1 MFCGEDY
8 QEALSVCE
16 VGDEQAQ
23 GRHCPNGISDCPSGQ
38 FCFID
43 MPCSYFVMTSDL
55 IGNLENPND
64 IVVIEEDLPD
74 PGSLESHYFCG
85 ATFSQAAENCSSKTW
100 CRTGTNQECPNGEI
114 CFVSVDTENPKCE
127 INAIAKAEYE
137 AAQMAQAEEDAR
149 PKIPTGVP
157 SLSPFSS
164 TDERNKMFCGF
175 DYNDASSNCDLT
187 RFCPGGTD
195 EECPPGMSCQM
206 YTACDASI
214 LTAMPSGSPTPKPT
228 VSTCN
233 CCSSKCI
240 VHLLR
245 IYLPFC
251 LLCCLL
257 LLGVPKNTNM
267 LCFANISLYS
277 PSYQAEPTARER
289 VPTQKPTTAKPS
301 REPTPP
307 PSGTPTP
314 KPSNAPSKKPTY
326 APLPY
331 GDFRR
336 EFWCGLDWFDA
347 GNNCAQKCPS
357 GDDAD
362 CPGDLLCM
370 SGVASCKNEM
380 GFGAYG
386 PEHGINFTATVPPT
400 ADVENDQGGNEDGL
414 SGTNSTVAGE
424 EFESTVST
432 VAATTTEL
440 IFVNTSDATRPASD
454 GLVGD
459 GGSTTSTISPE
470 NEVVT
475 TIAASTEVPAT
486 LPPVEGPYTDELV
499 RIILYGID
507 ALDTAALNRWSTV
520 TANYFE
526 RFFNDYEEGD
536 DVIRSNITDMFIE
549 ISSVDQQVPPA
560 HDFNPTL
567 TDSQK
572 RRNLRQARRVQ
583 VETDSQHS
591 ETMITFDQTSSFRS
605 YLDVLN
611 DDPQL
616 ITRRPLETPVYRA
629 EYVTYLRSLDFET
642 YGNLTFV
649 SHILYTDFPTPAP
662 SLSPT
667 PEPSLSPVVPGE
679 PTLPPNTD
687 APTAAAADT
696 EEPTLQA
703 SSEIVCNLCKPGQY
717 GVNANVIWNGE
728 VSSCV
733 DICECAYACN
743 FSFVDLGQT

>member
-1 MFCGEDY
+1 
-8 QEALSVCE
+8 
-16 VGDEQAQ
+16 
-23 GRHCPNGISDCPSGQ
+23 
-38 FCFID
+38 
-43 MPCSYFVMTSDL
+43 
-55 IGNLENPND
+55 
-64 IVVIEEDLPD
+64 
-74 PGSLESHYFCG
+74 
-85 ATFSQAAENCSSKTW
+85 
-100 CRTGTNQECPNGEI
+100 
-114 CFVSVDTENPKCE
+114 
-127 INAIAKAEYE
+127 
-137 AAQMAQAEEDAR
+137 
-149 PKIPTGVP
+149 
-157 SLSPFSS
+157 
-164 TDERNKMFCGF
+164 
-175 DYNDASSNCDLT
+175 
-187 RFCPGGTD
+187 
-195 EECPPGMSCQM
+195 
-206 YTACDASI
+206 
-214 LTAMPSGSPTPKPT
+214 
-228 VSTCN
+228 
-233 CCSSKCI
+233 
-240 VHLLR
+240 
-245 IYLPFC
+245 
-251 LLCCLL
+251 
-257 LLGVPKNTNM
+257 
-267 LCFANISLYS
+267 
-277 PSYQAEPTARER
+277 
-289 VPTQKPTTAKPS
+289 
-301 REPTPP
+301 
-307 PSGTPTP
+307 
-314 KPSNAPSKKPTY
+314 
-326 APLPY
+326 
-331 GDFRR
+331 
-336 EFWCGLDWFDA
+336 
-347 GNNCAQKCPS
+347 
-357 GDDAD
+357 
-362 CPGDLLCM
+362 
-370 SGVASCKNEM
+370 
-380 GFGAYG
+380 
-386 PEHGINFTATVPPT
+386 
-400 ADVENDQGGNEDGL
+400 
-414 SGTNSTVAGE
+414 
-424 EFESTVST
+424 
-432 VAATTTEL
+432 
-440 IFVNTSDATRPASD
+440 
-454 GLVGD
+454 
-459 GGSTTSTISPE
+459 
-470 NEVVT
+470 
-475 TIAASTEVPAT
+475 
-486 LPPVEGPYTDELV
+486 V